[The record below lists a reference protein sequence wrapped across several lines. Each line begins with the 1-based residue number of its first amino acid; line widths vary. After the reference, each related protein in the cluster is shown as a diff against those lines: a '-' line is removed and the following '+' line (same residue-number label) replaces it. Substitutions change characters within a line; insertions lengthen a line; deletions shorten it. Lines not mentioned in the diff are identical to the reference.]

1 MNSNEKP
8 RLNSNGILFASGLGV
23 VIGGL
28 TLMIQRLTTIKTL
41 IILLLPGIFGAMA
54 ISGNVHSFPLWL
66 AAAINAM
73 IYFGIGWLLYVLGA
87 KYRRRED

>member
-23 VIGGL
+23 VMGGL

-41 IILLLPGIFGAMA
+41 IMLLLLGIFGAMA
-54 ISGNVHSFPLWL
+54 ISRNVHLFPLWL

-87 KYRRRED
+87 KYRRRGD